1 MIVAIVTI
9 LVAYG
14 ADVETCNSK
23 GNSALHMASMGG
35 HVEVVC
41 GLTAHGQLI
50 NLRNR
55 DGLTALMYAVY
66 NDFVDIA
73 VLLLGHGASYSDLL
87 VSVDQK
93 KLNRSSRERKLC
105 VGSSCLRR
113 CEKLLLYA
121 AQRGLADVIAG
132 LIELPL
138 DGLDIYR
145 DVRFLSTNEEDENDD
160 RAYRYSAS
168 AEIYSYRLVFSPHIH
183 LPRPPSVANNS
194 LTD

>member
-1 MIVAIVTI
+1 
-9 LVAYG
+9 
-14 ADVETCNSK
+14 
-23 GNSALHMASMGG
+23 MA
-35 HVEVVC
+35 C

-194 LTD
+194 LTN